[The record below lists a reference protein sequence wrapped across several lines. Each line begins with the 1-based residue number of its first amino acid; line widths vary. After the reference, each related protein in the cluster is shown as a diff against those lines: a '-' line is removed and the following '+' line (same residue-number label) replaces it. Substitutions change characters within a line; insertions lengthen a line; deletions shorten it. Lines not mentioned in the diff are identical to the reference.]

1 MAAHDDRDR
10 RGGVCVRGEAFMK
23 RSRKPEIM
31 ADAAH
36 AIFNR
41 EARLYTGNFV
51 RDEQVLREEGCTDFD
66 DYRFDRADELEMDL
80 FVDS

>member
-1 MAAHDDRDR
+1 
-10 RGGVCVRGEAFMK
+10 MK

-31 ADAAH
+31 ADAAQ

-51 RDEQVLREEGCTDFD
+51 LDEQVLREEGRTDFD
-66 DYRFDRADELEMDL
+66 DYRYDQAEELEMDL